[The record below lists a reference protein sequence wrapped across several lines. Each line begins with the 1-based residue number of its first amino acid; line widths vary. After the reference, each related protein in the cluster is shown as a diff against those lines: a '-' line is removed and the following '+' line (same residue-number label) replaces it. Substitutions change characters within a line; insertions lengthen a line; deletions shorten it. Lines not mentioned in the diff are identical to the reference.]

1 MLPLGEFGDDLL
13 LKIFGFVLG
22 PLEQG
27 QYCVNNAAIPVGIKL
42 RYEHLE
48 PTHLQNFENIITLSQ
63 VKNSMLQIS
72 SSFKFFDDTIFM
84 SYFCILGHLSTLK

>member
-1 MLPLGEFGDDLL
+1 MPLGDLGDDLL

-27 QYCVNNAAIPVGIKL
+27 QYCVNNAQIPVGIKL

-48 PTHLQNFENIITLSQ
+48 PTHLQNFENIIGLSQ
-63 VKNSMLQIS
+63 VG
-72 SSFKFFDDTIFM
+72 
-84 SYFCILGHLSTLK
+84 FCQNLVLRGTGGVNR